1 MDLSRWG
8 GRGAYS
14 FLVYGG
20 IIFITGSGLTVRR
33 ATHVQLLFCGVI
45 LKIVFANT
53 PDIKRVTTRLFLL
66 ACASNVSTWNCDEI
80 TQKHRRY
87 RSTNLL
93 YSCRA
98 IETKTT
104 RGKKEKKKEKKR
116 EEEKLITKKYF
127 SKFEIEK
134 SREIYGQ
141 ERKNER
147 LENRLRAV
155 IALRNQQGQSK
166 GRKKMGVQ
174 KREEKLA
181 QG

>member
-1 MDLSRWG
+1 MKLPRNIADIALRIFCIRVVRLKRKQ
-8 GRGAYS
+8 RGE
-14 FLVYGG
+14 
-20 IIFITGSGLTVRR
+20 
-33 ATHVQLLFCGVI
+33 
-45 LKIVFANT
+45 
-53 PDIKRVTTRLFLL
+53 KR
-66 ACASNVSTWNCDEI
+66 
-80 TQKHRRY
+80 K
-87 RSTNLL
+87 
-93 YSCRA
+93 
-98 IETKTT
+98 
-104 RGKKEKKKEKKR
+104 KKKEKKR
-116 EEEKLITKKYF
+116 EEEKLVTKKYF